1 MPSSPSSWCT
11 CAPGPRAA
19 VKKRS
24 FHLEKERNKSQA
36 VAHCCPY
43 RPRCGAL
50 KRQKP
55 TFVGFSGI
63 DGLQAFFPVVQQIA
77 PVNVEK
83 LYPRAPGCARKPPR
97 ISLSAVGFLPPGAA
111 VPAPGPA
118 AHSGDTRNPYT
129 PPPPPVGQEPLRSG
143 AGGPARPVGTKGAGE
158 VRKLLQGLRAERY
171 RLLSAARSVLVDAGR
186 RRGLEH
192 PHNFHRTAKCKH
204 VSCGQVAVLLDKAHS
219 SAFYAGLTSCGSVWT
234 CPICAAKVQE
244 RRREEIAKGI
254 AWAYEAKLQPAL
266 VTLTFPHG
274 RHQQLGKLLE
284 QQSEALRLMRVGSP
298 WKRFKSAIGY
308 EGVIRSLE
316 LTHGENGWHPHTHE
330 LWFVSPKADAEG
342 MQREIS
348 TRWESAC
355 IRAGLLP
362 PEKVE
367 AFRIYAVDV
376 KGWCSA
382 GDYLAKQD
390 DSRHWGADRELAK
403 GGGKAGKSTGKHP
416 FALLAAAADG
426 DRRAGRL
433 FLAYAI
439 AIRGRRQLLWS
450 AGLKGRAGV
459 DERTDEQL
467 AEEQREAA
475 DLLGLVAVGDW
486 QRVRRYQRRAQLLD
500 AAEGGGWPAVLAELA
515 RLLALDRAGISPE
528 GGPRRAPTLR
538 SKVLGEH
545 FEKKKPI
552 IASPLGSP

>member
-1 MPSSPSSWCT
+1 
-11 CAPGPRAA
+11 
-19 VKKRS
+19 
-24 FHLEKERNKSQA
+24 
-36 VAHCCPY
+36 
-43 RPRCGAL
+43 
-50 KRQKP
+50 
-55 TFVGFSGI
+55 VGFSGI

-118 AHSGDTRNPYT
+118 ASSADTRNPYT
-129 PPPPPVGQEPLRSG
+129 PPPSKQAKQAQEG
-143 AGGPARPVGTKGAGE
+143 AKSPARGPDRPAGDE
-158 VRKLLQGLRAERY
+158 RGGEETRRLLQGLRADRY
-171 RLLSAARSVLVDAGR
+171 RYLGVARSLFVDAGR
-186 RRGLEH
+186 RLGLEH

-204 VSCGQVAVLLDKAHS
+204 IAHGQVAVLLDKAHS
-219 SAFYAGLTSCGSVWT
+219 SAFYAGLTTCGNVWT
-234 CPICAAKVQE
+234 CPLCAAKIQE

-254 AWAYEAKLQPAL
+254 DAAYDAGLQPAL

-274 RHQQLGKLLE
+274 RHQKLGQLLD
-284 QQSEALRLMRVGSP
+284 QQAHALRLMRTGAP

-308 EGVIRSLE
+308 QGLIRSLE
-316 LTHGENGWHPHTHE
+316 LTHGASGWHPHTHE
-330 LWFVSPKADAEG
+330 LWFVSAKANAEG

-348 TRWESAC
+348 TQWESAC
-355 IRAGLLP
+355 IRAGLLT

-367 AFRIYAVDV
+367 AFRVYAVDV
-376 KGWCSA
+376 KGWCST

-390 DSRHWGADRELAK
+390 DSRHWGTDRELAK
-403 GGGKAGKSTGKHP
+403 GGSKAGKATGKHP
-416 FALLAAAADG
+416 FGLLAAAAEG

-433 FLAYAI
+433 FLSYAI

-450 AGLKGRAGV
+450 PGLKAKAGIT
-459 DERTDEQL
+459 ERTDEQL
-467 AEEQREAA
+467 AEEQREEA
-475 DLLGLVAVGDW
+475 DVLGLVGTGDW
-486 QRVRRYQRRAQLLD
+486 ERVRRYQRRAQLLD
-500 AAEGGGWPAVLAELA
+500 AAEAGGWPAVQAELA
-515 RLLALDRAGISPE
+515 RLARHAAGAYAGPPPDLAGKAPPE
-528 GGPRRAPTLR
+528 GSQGAPEAPAARPPGRPSESAGGPPEGPRRAPTLR